1 MKQTK
6 DWDNAKSKKDAFLK
20 TLKKTN
26 TTTNDLIDWEKVNE
40 NKDALHSKLKEFDKL
55 LGIKKNEIDDKIIS
69 LFKRNPK
76 LISVIPYLIVIEKG
90 ENYFLTYEDNDWKE
104 NYLNFEITKQE
115 LTEDDVKPFLNFMK
129 ETNLIN
135 LFTDKKI
142 NSVSDYLLGIEV
154 GRDTNSRKN
163 RNGKRHNNFVKNH
176 IEKII
181 KDKQG
186 YELTKKKKYF
196 EITTPTKKLY
206 VKTSFYNT
214 QGSKLETQITDF
226 TNDTKKIDGE
236 LVWITDGRGWEQVK
250 DEENFLNMFYEN
262 PNILNITMLQQGL
275 LKGIILD
282 EK

>member
-6 DWDNAKSKKDAFLK
+6 DWDNAKSRKDAFLK

-226 TNDTKKIDGE
+226 THDTKKIDGE